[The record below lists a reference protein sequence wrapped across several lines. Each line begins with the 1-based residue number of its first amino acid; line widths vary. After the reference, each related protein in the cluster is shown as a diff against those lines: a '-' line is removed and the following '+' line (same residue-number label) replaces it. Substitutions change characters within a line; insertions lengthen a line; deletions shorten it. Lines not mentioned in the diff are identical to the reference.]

1 MKKEFP
7 KSVELEKTEPKNS
20 NKLGLLDKF
29 ASSCGLV
36 VNEQKGSSKNKT
48 INDELN
54 LYAIARQGASYS
66 DFGEFWKKNQI
77 KLPFLANAVRK
88 YCCISATSVPSE
100 SRFSI
105 ANFVSRKE
113 RAHLSSKNLRFSMML
128 REKKNLM
135 SFKRGNISY

>member
-29 ASSCGLV
+29 ASSYGLV

-54 LYAIARQGASYS
+54 LYAIARQGAGYS
-66 DFGEFWKKNQI
+66 GKKIKI

-113 RAHLSSKNLRFSMML
+113 RAHLSSKT
-128 REKKNLM
+128 
-135 SFKRGNISY
+135 

>member
-29 ASSCGLV
+29 ASSYGLV

-54 LYAIARQGASYS
+54 LYAIARQGAGYS

-105 ANFVSRKE
+105 ATVDLFILARYRDRTVSVT
-113 RAHLSSKNLRFSMML
+113 NL
-128 REKKNLM
+128 
-135 SFKRGNISY
+135 